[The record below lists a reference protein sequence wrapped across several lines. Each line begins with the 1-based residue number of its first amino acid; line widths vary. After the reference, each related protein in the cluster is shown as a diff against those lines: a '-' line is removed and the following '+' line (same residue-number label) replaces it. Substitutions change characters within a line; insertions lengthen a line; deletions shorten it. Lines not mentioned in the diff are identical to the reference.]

1 MSANVILVL
10 GGWLIALAIFFA
22 FIVLIRYL
30 QHKERMAMISHGL
43 TPDNMPNRRRSR
55 GILRAGLIT
64 AMIGVTL
71 TAGLYPIG
79 FFLPQ
84 FYSAP
89 LHLGPWLLPGLIPF
103 GVGLALVSSYYLEPA
118 SLSTGEERSEQE
130 KNKVIQLNAK
140 LERESGE
147 KR

>member
-43 TPDNMPNRRRSR
+43 TPDNMSNRRRSR

-84 FYSAP
+84 FYNAP

-118 SLSTGEERSEQE
+118 SVSTGEERSEQE

-140 LERESGE
+140 HERESGE